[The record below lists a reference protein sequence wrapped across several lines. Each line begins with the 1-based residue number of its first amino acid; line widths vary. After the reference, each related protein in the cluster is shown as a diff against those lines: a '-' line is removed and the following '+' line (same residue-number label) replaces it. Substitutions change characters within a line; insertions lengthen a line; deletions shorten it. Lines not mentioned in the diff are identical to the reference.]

1 MNNYIH
7 LLLSWLL
14 AMNPECL
21 FCAAKRITNYPATIT
36 NHLPTLKPHINEFSK
51 NNLIKYKPNVKTD
64 SGFYNRLFL
73 SADIS
78 GLFRTEIYKNFN
90 PDARR
95 TKAHLSLI
103 PFYKY
108 RNISIGFGSFI
119 TLERYQNKFLLAYW
133 ERSIISFGPA
143 INYTLRNTK
152 KVPILICTRF
162 LHNIYNEHTR
172 FNSIPLS
179 MKFDYRSVVVGAG
192 PTVRFN
198 KTQISPT
205 FSILTNFN
213 DAPNNRKRIFTQS
226 SLMIN
231 ISRNIY

>member
-1 MNNYIH
+1 LWFYPLQAQKPPVETWNDNVYTPGNVVTSADGAIGIETTV
-7 LLLSWLL
+7 
-14 AMNPECL
+14 PK
-21 FCAAKRITNYPATIT
+21 AKTEVQCKPTI
-36 NHLPTLKPHINEFSK
+36 KS
-51 NNLIKYKPNVKTD
+51 D
-64 SGFYNRLFL
+64 SGMYNKIFL

-95 TKAHLSLI
+95 TKAHFSLI

-108 RNISIGFGSFI
+108 RNLSIGFGSFI

-179 MKFDYRSVVVGAG
+179 MKFDYRSVVFGAG

-198 KTQISPT
+198 KTQIAPT
-205 FSILTNFN
+205 FSIITNFN